1 MLFDLGLNYHLAP
14 RKLLEITDVVVSHAH
29 MDHFIGF
36 DHLLRLRLRDDRPLR
51 FFGPACTSDDPARR
65 SNPVR

>member
-1 MLFDLGLNYHLAP
+1 MP
-14 RKLLEITDVVVSHAH
+14 TWTI
-29 MDHFIGF
+29 HFIGF

-51 FFGPACTSDDPARR
+51 LFGPACTSDDPARR